1 MELLA
6 FILAIVAGNI
16 TDAQAQQALS
26 TYIQAHPEAVIDVDV
41 ATVPETKTYLGI
53 A

>member
-1 MELLA
+1 MELLS
-6 FILAIVAGNI
+6 FILAIMSGNI

-26 TYIQAHPEAVIDVDV
+26 TYIQAHPEAVINVDV
-41 ATVPETKTYLGI
+41 ASIADTKSYLSI